1 MVEKKLATTNPFDPW
16 NPVIPPLFLGRVRE
30 LRQLQMALEEKRS
43 VSMVGDWRIGK
54 SSLLKTWAQEV
65 VIRGQV
71 TVSLSGED
79 SAAQSLQ
86 TFIQVITGIRAS
98 DEPDQAADVLVDW
111 AMREGRPGLPPVLLI
126 DEVGACLK
134 LFPARFFE
142 RLRGMLGKIVLV
154 LASHR
159 DIDSIYT
166 DLGHTSPFGNRL
178 SIVRL
183 GLLEPEIPNV
193 IIHWAE
199 HLLSVEA
206 MHTMRVWAGRHPFY
220 LQLLGYHLVNAQHA
234 EESIECA
241 LDSFYDD
248 ATVRLRKLWE
258 TLNDREQQALRESLQ
273 GKFVTR
279 RSLRIRGLVTED
291 GKLFGEVLREWLEQ
305 EV

>member
-1 MVEKKLATTNPFDPW
+1 MVEPTISNPFDPW
-16 NPVIPPLFLGRVRE
+16 NPVIPPNFLGRFRE
-30 LRQLQMALEEKRS
+30 LRQLQMALEEGRS
-43 VSMVGDWRIGK
+43 VSVVGDWRIGK

-65 VIRGQV
+65 TTRGHI

-86 TFIQVITGIRAS
+86 TFVQTITGMQTI

-111 AMREGRPGLPPVLLI
+111 AVQEGNPGLPPVLLV

-134 LFPARFFE
+134 LFPSRFFE
-142 RLRGMLGKIVLV
+142 RLRGMLGKIILV

-199 HLLSVEA
+199 QMLTVEA

-220 LQLLGYHLVNAQHA
+220 LQLLGYHLINAQQA
-234 EESIECA
+234 EESVDCA

-248 ATVRLRKLWE
+248 ATVRLRKLWD
-258 TLNDREQQALRESLQ
+258 TLNEREQQALRESLQ

-279 RSLRIRGLVTED
+279 RSLRIRGLVTEE

>member
-1 MVEKKLATTNPFDPW
+1 
-16 NPVIPPLFLGRVRE
+16 
-30 LRQLQMALEEKRS
+30 
-43 VSMVGDWRIGK
+43 VSRWWIGK

-65 VIRGQV
+65 VTHGHIV
-71 TVSLSGED
+71 VSLSGED

-86 TFIQVITGIRAS
+86 TFVQAITGKQTS
-98 DEPDQAADVLVDW
+98 EEPDQAADILANW
-111 AMREGRPGLPPVLLI
+111 AIQEGHPGLPPVLLV

-193 IIHWAE
+193 IIHRAE
-199 HLLSVEA
+199 HLLTVEA

-220 LQLLGYHLVNAQHA
+220 LQLLGYHLVNAQQA

-248 ATVRLRKLWE
+248 ATMRLRKLWE
-258 TLNDREQQALRESLQ
+258 TLNEREQQALRESLQ

-279 RSLRIRGLVTED
+279 RSLRIRGLVTEE